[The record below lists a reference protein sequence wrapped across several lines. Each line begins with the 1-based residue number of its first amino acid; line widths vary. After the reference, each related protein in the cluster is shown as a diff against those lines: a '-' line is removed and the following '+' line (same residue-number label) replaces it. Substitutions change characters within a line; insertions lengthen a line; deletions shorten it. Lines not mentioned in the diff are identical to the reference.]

1 VHKMTDI
8 KNLSNPD
15 QKKEEPTKLNIIID
29 KLALDTTLAQ
39 IEDELQEKKLEFS
52 KIEMLNKIEIAK
64 LSV

>member
-1 VHKMTDI
+1 MTDI

-39 IEDELQEKKLEFS
+39 IEDEL
-52 KIEMLNKIEIAK
+52 
-64 LSV
+64 